1 VSASLIDG
9 KAIAAAFRKQ
19 IATQTAELRSAHG
32 IIPGLAAVLVGDDPA
47 SAVYVRSKRRDCEK
61 VGMASTLHHLDAGVA
76 EADLLDLIDSLNR
89 DAAIHGIL
97 VQLPLPGHLNAR
109 RVLDSVDPLKDV
121 DGLHPENLGLL
132 AQGRPRYCPC
142 TPLGVVE
149 LLKCS
154 NVAIGGADIVVLGR
168 SDLVGKPLALLL
180 MQKAEHA
187 NATVTVCHSRTR
199 NIAEHT
205 RRADVVVA
213 AMGQPRFL
221 KADMVR
227 PGAVVIDVGTT
238 RVDDALAGDV
248 DFDAVREVA
257 GKITPVPGGVGPM
270 TRALLLHNTLLAAR
284 PRGQ

>member
-284 PRGQ
+284 PRSE

>member
-1 VSASLIDG
+1 
-9 KAIAAAFRKQ
+9 
-19 IATQTAELRSAHG
+19 
-32 IIPGLAAVLVGDDPA
+32 LVGDDPA

-284 PRGQ
+284 PRSE

>member
-1 VSASLIDG
+1 VSAALIDG
-9 KAIAAAFRKQ
+9 KAIAAALRKQ
-19 IATQTAELRSAHG
+19 IATQTAELHSQHG
-32 IIPGLAAVLVGDDPA
+32 VTPGLAAVLVGDDPA

-61 VGMASTLHHLDAGVA
+61 VGMTSTLHHLDADVP
-76 EADLLDLIDSLNR
+76 ESDLLDLIESLNR
-89 DAAIHGIL
+89 DATVHGIL
-97 VQLPLPGHLNAR
+97 VQLPLPPALNAR
-109 RVLDSVDPLKDV
+109 RILDAVDPLKDV

-149 LLKCS
+149 LLCRS
-154 NVAIGGADIVVLGR
+154 DVPIGGADIVVLGR

-180 MQKAEHA
+180 MQKAENA

-199 NIAEHT
+199 NIAVHT
-205 RRADVVVA
+205 QRADVVVA

-221 KADMVR
+221 KAAMVR

-238 RVDDALAGDV
+238 RVDDGLVGDV

-270 TRALLLHNTLLAAR
+270 TRALLLQNTLLAAR
-284 PRGQ
+284 LAHA